1 MGKRTFD
8 DFDEFAL
15 DYRSIHNKNIQLS
28 GADSYYFADYKIKY
42 LQEFESNI
50 KQQILDVGS
59 GDGAVENF
67 IQKYFPLWETIG
79 IDISSESIAV
89 AKSRN
94 LSNSNF
100 KLFDGINLPFENE
113 SFDVVFIA
121 NVLHHV
127 KFEDHAYLLGEIKR
141 VLKPKGR
148 LYIFEH
154 NPKNPFTRHLVNTCI
169 FDENAVLLK
178 SKYLKSQ
185 LEDLE
190 FKIQYLHYIL
200 FFPRN
205 RIFSMLHNLEKYLR
219 KIPYGAQYFTVAIK

>member
-1 MGKRTFD
+1 MLVLLGVQRQPETYD
-8 DFDEFAL
+8 C
-15 DYRSIHNKNIQLS
+15 RRKNIS
-28 GADSYYFADYKIKY
+28 K
-42 LQEFESNI
+42 
-50 KQQILDVGS
+50 
-59 GDGAVENF
+59 
-67 IQKYFPLWETIG
+67 
-79 IDISSESIAV
+79 
-89 AKSRN
+89 
-94 LSNSNF
+94 
-100 KLFDGINLPFENE
+100 
-113 SFDVVFIA
+113 
-121 NVLHHV
+121 
-127 KFEDHAYLLGEIKR
+127 
-141 VLKPKGR
+141 KPKGR